1 MGLKINVFVYLKLL
15 FIVNLYYKIVRDI
28 IVIISCIC
36 IYNFFWVLNDIFL
49 VKKKI
54 LIYKCMLID
63 MYM

>member
-49 VKKKI
+49 VKKNI
-54 LIYKCMLID
+54 NL
-63 MYM
+63 